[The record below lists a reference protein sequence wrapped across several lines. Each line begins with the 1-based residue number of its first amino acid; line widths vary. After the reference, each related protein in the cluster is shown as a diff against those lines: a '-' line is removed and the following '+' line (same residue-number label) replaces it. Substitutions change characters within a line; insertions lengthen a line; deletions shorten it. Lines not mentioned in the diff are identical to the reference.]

1 MTSSPKSYLSYSP
14 TYQYQRVRQQRQVWF
29 IELLILSREEWIPNV
44 YVICTSL
51 SFSHLK
57 AKVQFLS
64 KHTCLCLCMWPRTC
78 RDFQKTFSMG
88 HLHWWYH
95 SEIEPF
101 RPIRQEVNRT
111 VSYFLFISFVYGS
124 DYALIKRYCPFW
136 FMAEY

>member
-64 KHTCLCLCMWPRTC
+64 KHTCLCLRMWPRTC
-78 RDFQKTFSMG
+78 RGFQKTFSME

-95 SEIEPF
+95 SEIRPF
-101 RPIRQEVNRT
+101 RFSLTAVNRT
-111 VSYFLFISFVYGS
+111 VSYFLHLDFIWTGNDFMFE
-124 DYALIKRYCPFW
+124 IKCLPG
-136 FMAEY
+136 